1 MGLLPL
7 LISAFAGFAA
17 VNEKESTTM
26 RLVPFPKEIEVRQG
40 VFAVKPDLVLE
51 APAGAA
57 PLLAAQVEAEL
68 RRAGLPAPKAQPLE
82 KEARFWRLSSKAGA
96 SAPQL
101 RLRDGAGAEDYVLEV
116 KPDGVVCSAPGE
128 AGLFYGLQTLLQLIR
143 ANRRDDGLPCLTI
156 RDWPSLRWRC
166 YQDDMTRGPS
176 SKLDTLKHE
185 ADWGA
190 HLKMNLF
197 TYYMEYQYAFRKHPV
212 IGPPDGS
219 LEPKDLT
226 ALVNYAQPLHVD
238 ILGNQQSFGHWARI
252 LEHEEYARLRE
263 TPHILTPV
271 KEESYQLLDDLYSE
285 ICPLLPFPMFNVCC
299 DETDGLGTG
308 PSKGLAEQIGVGG
321 VYVRHMRRLHDMLK
335 EKYNKRMLMWGD
347 IILRHP
353 GDLAQIPKDTVML
366 TWGYDP
372 RDNFESQI
380 VPFSESGYEFFVC
393 PGISNWS
400 RILPDFQTA
409 TVNIRNFV
417 RDGAKHGAIGML
429 NTEWEDDGEALQGYK
444 WHGYAWGAECA
455 WNASATDPKDFN
467 RRIGAILFGEE
478 EDRFG
483 RAIELL
489 SRLGNMPN
497 QLFWNKDFR
506 PAEGPAEI
514 RAAANSMLEVVRPAI
529 EDLETC
535 KRQAIANR
543 ALLDV
548 FLLGARRIERMA
560 QRRLDGLETAQL
572 YAKACKAGREEAAQ
586 LLTRA
591 ENLVRENRDAH
602 RALGEEFQRIWLSES
617 KPYALDW
624 TMKRYAET
632 VKEYDDVAERIARIR
647 QDAAEGKALPSPE
660 DAGLALPEK
669 PAR

>member
-1 MGLLPL
+1 
-7 LISAFAGFAA
+7 
-17 VNEKESTTM
+17 M

-40 VFAVKPDLVLE
+40 VFSVKPDLVLE

-57 PLLAAQVEAEL
+57 PLFAAQIEAEFK
-68 RRAGLPAPKAQPLE
+68 RAGLPAPKVQPLE
-82 KEARFWRLSSKAGA
+82 KEARFWRLSPKAGA
-96 SAPQL
+96 AAPQL
-101 RLRDGAGAEDYVLEV
+101 RLRDGAGAEDYVLEAQ
-116 KPDGVVCSAPGE
+116 PEGVVCAAPGE

-143 ANRRDDGLPCLTI
+143 ANRRDNGIPCLTI

-166 YQDDMTRGPS
+166 FQDDMTRGPS

-185 ADWGA
+185 VDWGA

-197 TYYMEYQYAFRKHPV
+197 TYYMEYQYAFKKHPG
-212 IGPPDGS
+212 IGPKDGS

-226 ALVNYAQPLHVD
+226 ALVKCAEPLHMD

-252 LEHEEYARLRE
+252 LEHEEYAHLRE

-308 PSKGLAEQIGVGG
+308 PSKELAGQIGVGG
-321 VYVRHMRRLHDMLK
+321 VYVRHMRRLHDILK
-335 EKYNKRMLMWGD
+335 EKYGKRMLMWGD

-353 GDLAQIPKDTVML
+353 DDLEQIPKDTVML
-366 TWGYDP
+366 TWAYDP

-380 VPFSESGYEFFVC
+380 VPFAESGYEFFVC

-409 TVNIRNFV
+409 VVNIRNFV
-417 RDGAKHGAIGML
+417 RDGVKHGAIGML

-467 RRIGAILFGEE
+467 RRIGAVLFGEK

-483 RAIELL
+483 QAIELL

-497 QLFWNKDFR
+497 HLFWQKDFR

-535 KRQAIANR
+535 KRQAVANR
-543 ALLDV
+543 DLLGV

-572 YAKACKAGREEAAQ
+572 YAKACKAGRKEAAQ

-591 ENLVRENRDAH
+591 EKLVRENRDAH

-624 TMKRYAET
+624 TMKRYGET
-632 VKEYDDVAERIARIR
+632 VKEYEDFAERIARIR

-660 DAGLALPEK
+660 DAGLALPGK
-669 PAR
+669 SDR